1 MRKTARAAA
10 SLAVF
15 LVTFHAIGQAAWAQ
29 GGSYGGGVIAPGTRP
44 FTLNGTSGG
53 PRQARIYGAQCR
65 GSIATTPDH
74 VFSLT
79 QPMRVRFEVIRA
91 AGDTTLVI
99 VGPAGVLCDDDSGG
113 NTNPRI
119 IQDLPPG
126 TYQVFVGSYANNQL
140 HPYTLRVRHDV
151 QRGNAGIGAPIRG
164 TFAPGLPV
172 DGSGRPYVDYNVQI
186 NAPGQYRIDL
196 TSSNASLYDPLLE
209 LRQGGAVLARDDDGG
224 GYPNSR
230 VTISLNPGSY
240 VVRASSF
247 RAGQV
252 PAPVGYTLTIAA
264 SQAPPPPGPGPG
276 MGIPGARIVVPGV
289 PVTGTFRQWLPLE
302 QGSGRP
308 YMDFALTVAVP
319 GTYQINLVSANSS
332 TYDPYLRLMMVNG
345 AEIAHDDDGGGYPN
359 SRIVRQLLPG
369 IYRLRVTSYNAGQLA
384 APTGFT
390 LTVSQ

>member
-1 MRKTARAAA
+1 MQTRARAVVSLALFLVAFNALAPTAR
-10 SLAVF
+10 
-15 LVTFHAIGQAAWAQ
+15 AQ
-29 GGSYGGGVIAPGTRP
+29 GGSYGGGVLAPGARP
-44 FTLNGTSGG
+44 ITLNGTSGG
-53 PRQARIYGAQCR
+53 PRQARTFGAQCR
-65 GSIATTPDH
+65 GSVAMTPDH
-74 VFSLT
+74 VFAVT

-99 VGPAGVLCDDDSGG
+99 VGPGGVLCDDDSGG
-113 NTNPRI
+113 NMNPRI

-126 TYQVFVGSYANNQL
+126 NYQVFVGSYANNQL
-140 HPYTLRVRHDV
+140 LPYTLRVRHDV
-151 QRGNAGIGAPIRG
+151 QRGNAAVDAPIRG
-164 TFAPGLPV
+164 TFSPGFPI
-172 DGSGRPYVDYNVQI
+172 DGSGRPYIDYSVQI
-186 NAPGQYRIDL
+186 NQPGQYQINL
-196 TSSNASLYDPLLE
+196 VSSNASLYDPLLE

-230 VTISLNPGSY
+230 IAIGLNPGAY

-264 SQAPPPPGPGPG
+264 TQAPPPPGPGPG
-276 MGIPGARIVVPGV
+276 MGIPGARIVLPGV

-308 YMDFALTVAVP
+308 FMDFALTIAVP

-332 TYDPYLRLMMVNG
+332 TYDPYLRLMAVNG
-345 AEIAHDDDGGGYPN
+345 SEIAHDDDGGGFPN
-359 SRIVRQLLPG
+359 SRIVRQLMPG